1 MAQKITCPVC
11 YTKMN
16 PVGHDMVCPECGYKY
31 CEGRVPYT
39 YDDHNHNE
47 YKSYNQKT
55 SYSTGYTTSQGSSAA
70 PQSKTTYGS
79 YSTPQSNVSR
89 SSYSSTQ
96 STTASGSYAAPQRS
110 AAAGTYSNTQSA
122 TASGSYAAPQRST
135 ASTYSSATAGSYSA
149 GRKPKKASVGKF
161 VFMMVIFYVII
172 VVIAMVFGFVSE
184 FLANGGSNDVINK
197 LFSSNNS
204 VETMGETIHYKSA
217 EELLEDYKR
226 LSSKATPQTVTQSL
240 LCDATSKSLNEITKR
255 DCERFISI
263 HVYVDDLGMT
273 VDYVLDDE
281 DNEVQTLET
290 TYDDFD
296 PSELQLFTNLQIFRT
311 SGNVGA
317 YFEPGQLHDLRDLYY
332 LECSNTP
339 EELLRIVD
347 PLQLDVLCIET
358 PSSYVDLDKLSE
370 FANLSS
376 FCVVAQGL
384 ENASQIGELPNL
396 YYLDIITDWENSDY
410 SFLESLKYL
419 RYLYLTSTYLDDVS
433 FLKGMED
440 LDTLVITD
448 TYELTDISAIT
459 SCKELTAL
467 EICNVPEIKDFS
479 PIGELTE
486 LQYFVIDAC
495 DLKDLSWA
503 SSLKEVGW
511 ISIEDNQ
518 VSSLAPLAALPNLD
532 AVFCRGNNITDFGDL
547 DPSIV
552 DME

>member
-55 SYSTGYTTSQGSSAA
+55 SYSTGYTTSQGSSAT

-89 SSYSSTQ
+89 SS
-96 STTASGSYAAPQRS
+96 
-110 AAAGTYSNTQSA
+110 YSNTQSA

-172 VVIAMVFGFVSE
+172 VVIAMVFGFVTE

-240 LCDATSKSLNEITKR
+240 LCEATSKSLNEITKR

-263 HVYVDDLGMT
+263 HVYADDRGMI

-281 DNEVQTLET
+281 DGEKQTLET

-296 PSELQLFTNLQIFRT
+296 PSELQLFTNLQVFRT

-459 SCKELTAL
+459 SCKKLTAL